1 MDDSKESRIGGRKMA
16 LRIVGKE
23 KTLQD
28 LEKAQ
33 ELIKQAH
40 DILYHIPVDIK
51 IEMVCDTEQEQV
63 IDSDL
68 NNQ

>member
-1 MDDSKESRIGGRKMA
+1 MA